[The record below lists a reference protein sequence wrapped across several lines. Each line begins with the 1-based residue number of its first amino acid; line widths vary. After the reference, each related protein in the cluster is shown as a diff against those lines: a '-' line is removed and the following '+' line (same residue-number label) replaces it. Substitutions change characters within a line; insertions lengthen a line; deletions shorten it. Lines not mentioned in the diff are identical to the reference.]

1 MVSRR
6 TQLERIARVRE
17 DRPSLGIGDAQMK
30 MQTAAG
36 CAGERLGHATKSHA
50 VFARNGMS
58 RHLEQHVAIGGCECV
73 VKLVVDLVLTTSVL
87 VIDLLQIKA
96 QLGQCLPHV
105 FQKTAIA
112 VNRLDVVRGFVKP
125 VQGVC
130 PLPTPLFILVQ
141 QEKLWLNADPQR
153 PPTFRQT
160 CQLTSKQLTRT
171 GFQRFSTRETIAY
184 RVRHARHEGQGPQR
198 GQLHACVV
206 FAALAVAR
214 QAGPPDARA
223 GKSSPGRHPF
233 AQILQRHQF
242 ALGHAVQI
250 GKLRQDTVNT

>member
-1 MVSRR
+1 
-6 TQLERIARVRE
+6 
-17 DRPSLGIGDAQMK
+17 
-30 MQTAAG
+30 
-36 CAGERLGHATKSHA
+36 
-50 VFARNGMS
+50 MS

-112 VNRLDVVRGFVKP
+112 VNRLDVVRGLVKL

-130 PLPTPLFILVQ
+130 PLPTPLCILVQ
-141 QEKLWLNADPQR
+141 QEKLRLNADPQR
-153 PPTFRQT
+153 PTTFSQA
-160 CQLTSKQLTRT
+160 CQLTFEQLTRT
-171 GFQRFSTRETIAY
+171 GLQCLTSSETVAH
-184 RVRHARHEGQGPQR
+184 RVRHAGHEGQGPQR
-198 GQLHACVV
+198 LQLHACVV
-206 FAALAVAR
+206 FAALAVTR
-214 QAGPPDARA
+214 QSGTPDARA
-223 GKSSPGRHPF
+223 GKSSTGLNPF

-242 ALGHAVQI
+242 ALGHAMQV